1 MKVSFPPPETGP
13 TPPQT
18 EGADNRA
25 STRSNRPAL
34 ALSASTVERF
44 QDSAEGGMMRKLVA
58 EILEDQAA
66 KSQGLGTSLW
76 DRLGN
81 LSVKLVTDQR
91 FEYVTGLIILLNMV
105 TIGLEAEMSAMA
117 LAGTAKPDE
126 SSWIKEVEKAFL
138 AIYTVELLLRLLA
151 GGRAIFRSFWFLMD
165 FFLVMVGV
173 FGLLIIPAI
182 GESFLSEAGFEK
194 LLVVRGLR
202 LLRLVRALRM
212 VSHFKVMWRLVHSLL
227 TAGQT
232 MMSTAFLIMLALFIF
247 GCVAVE
253 LITHDADLNSIED
266 TQRIIMQHF
275 PNLFTSILTLLQFVT
290 LDSIAAVYYP
300 LVVHKPWLIVY
311 FALIMLI
318 VSIGL
323 MNLVTAVLVE
333 NALENAAVE
342 AEAERLNLKHKIK
355 EALPTLLETF
365 EDLDEDGSG
374 YISRDEIEGVP
385 VTVLPPKLLE
395 NVSIDSMVDL
405 FELLDVDGGGQ
416 LTQHEF
422 VEGLL
427 NLVLMDVP
435 ISTIQSLR
443 LLRSIKFISS
453 QLSEDVKQL
462 NATLLEN
469 MGHPVHC

>member
-1 MKVSFPPPETGP
+1 
-13 TPPQT
+13 
-18 EGADNRA
+18 
-25 STRSNRPAL
+25 
-34 ALSASTVERF
+34 
-44 QDSAEGGMMRKLVA
+44 
-58 EILEDQAA
+58 
-66 KSQGLGTSLW
+66 
-76 DRLGN
+76 
-81 LSVKLVTDQR
+81 
-91 FEYVTGLIILLNMV
+91 
-105 TIGLEAEMSAMA
+105 
-117 LAGTAKPDE
+117 
-126 SSWIKEVEKAFL
+126 
-138 AIYTVELLLRLLA
+138 
-151 GGRAIFRSFWFLMD
+151 
-165 FFLVMVGV
+165 
-173 FGLLIIPAI
+173 
-182 GESFLSEAGFEK
+182 
-194 LLVVRGLR
+194 
-202 LLRLVRALRM
+202 
-212 VSHFKVMWRLVHSLL
+212 
-227 TAGQT
+227 
-232 MMSTAFLIMLALFIF
+232 
-247 GCVAVE
+247 
-253 LITHDADLNSIED
+253 D

-323 MNLVTAVLVE
+323 MNLATGLQDAQVTAVLVE

-422 VEGLL
+422 VEGL
-427 NLVLMDVP
+427 
-435 ISTIQSLR
+435 
-443 LLRSIKFISS
+443 
-453 QLSEDVKQL
+453 
-462 NATLLEN
+462 
-469 MGHPVHC
+469 

>member
-1 MKVSFPPPETGP
+1 MKLTVRR
-13 TPPQT
+13 T
-18 EGADNRA
+18 EFCCGK
-25 STRSNRPAL
+25 
-34 ALSASTVERF
+34 V
-44 QDSAEGGMMRKLVA
+44 LV
-58 EILEDQAA
+58 
-66 KSQGLGTSLW
+66 
-76 DRLGN
+76 
-81 LSVKLVTDQR
+81 
-91 FEYVTGLIILLNMV
+91 
-105 TIGLEAEMSAMA
+105 
-117 LAGTAKPDE
+117 
-126 SSWIKEVEKAFL
+126 
-138 AIYTVELLLRLLA
+138 VEL
-151 GGRAIFRSFWFLMD
+151 
-165 FFLVMVGV
+165 
-173 FGLLIIPAI
+173 
-182 GESFLSEAGFEK
+182 
-194 LLVVRGLR
+194 
-202 LLRLVRALRM
+202 
-212 VSHFKVMWRLVHSLL
+212 
-227 TAGQT
+227 
-232 MMSTAFLIMLALFIF
+232 
-247 GCVAVE
+247 
-253 LITHDADLNSIED
+253 
-266 TQRIIMQHF
+266 QR
-275 PNLFTSILTLLQFVT
+275 
-290 LDSIAAVYYP
+290 
-300 LVVHKPWLIVY
+300 IVY

-323 MNLVTAVLVE
+323 MNLATGLQDAQVTAVLVE

-453 QLSEDVKQL
+453 QLSEVRFASEIL
-462 NATLLEN
+462 PLLIWA
-469 MGHPVHC
+469 PY